1 MAHPPL
7 PAGQHTVKHGQRRPR
22 SKRISRDTVLAWTI
36 LTPLLLYY
44 TIFGIVPVA
53 ANLILSF
60 FHWNG
65 ITEWVWAGLEN
76 YLRLVTDPYYLQVYA
91 NTAFFAVMSVLIQIP
106 LGLLV
111 AVLVNQK
118 IRGMGIY
125 RSLWYVPVVTSAAIM
140 SQVVVIFMAPY
151 GGVLNGM
158 LKSLGLNPVIWL
170 VNVDAL
176 RAVIL
181 GFTVWKGVGAIMV
194 LYLAALQSV
203 PNELYEAAAIDGA
216 NTAQQFRFITVPM
229 LRNMT
234 TFVVITS
241 IIGGF
246 QIFEPVLLIS
256 NGGPYNQTNV
266 VINQIYNDA
275 FKNMDFGRATASST
289 LLALVLLIGS
299 VITTRMSRSAQ
310 GNSP

>member
-1 MAHPPL
+1 MAQPPWSGRQL
-7 PAGQHTVKHGQRRPR
+7 KVGESQRRPWA
-22 SKRISRDTVLAWTI
+22 KRANRDALLAWTI

-44 TIFGIVPVA
+44 TVFAIIPVA
-53 ANLILSF
+53 ANLALSF
-60 FHWNG
+60 FQWNG
-65 ITEWVWAGLEN
+65 ITEWVWIGLQN
-76 YLRLVTDPYYLQVYA
+76 YLHLLTDPYYLQVYA
-91 NTAFFAVMSVLIQIP
+91 NTAFFAVVSVLIQIP

-118 IRGMGIY
+118 LSGMAVY

-151 GGVLNGM
+151 GGVLNSILTG
-158 LKSLGLNPVIWL
+158 LGLTPVIWL
-170 VNVDAL
+170 VNVEAL

-194 LYLAALQSV
+194 LYLAALQGI
-203 PNELYEAAAIDGA
+203 PNELYEAASIDGA
-216 NTAQQFRFITVPM
+216 NSVQKFRFITVPM

-234 TFVVITS
+234 TFVVITG

-266 VINQIYNDA
+266 VLNQIYNDA

-299 VITTRMSRSAQ
+299 VITTRMSRQADGS
-310 GNSP
+310 SS